1 MALEPG
7 ERRSDLDGDFRVLGA
22 SAAHVTQHPRLG
34 LRRVCI
40 RSSTEALG
48 IAGSVSLHHVAE

>member
-40 RSSTEALG
+40 RSTEALG